1 MVALIVGLI
10 VFLGLHSI
18 SILAPGW
25 RARAI
30 QRFGEGA
37 WKGLYSVLSLAG
49 FVLMLVG
56 FAQARAGAP
65 VLYVPPAALR
75 YLTFLLMLP
84 VFPLLLAAYLP
95 GSIQARAR
103 HPMLASVKLW
113 ATAHLLA
120 IGTLPDVLL
129 FGSFLVWA
137 VIDRISV
144 KHRAPGPPRRAVAVP
159 HADLIAVVAGLA
171 LYGLFLWKLHAWLI
185 GVAPLAPPH

>member
-1 MVALIVGLI
+1 MAALIVGLI
-10 VFLGLHSI
+10 VFFGLHSI
-18 SILAPGW
+18 SILAPRW
-25 RARAI
+25 RARSI

-37 WKGLYSVLSLAG
+37 WKGLYSLLSLAG

-103 HPMLASVKLW
+103 HPMLASIKLW

-137 VIDRISV
+137 VCDRISL
-144 KHRAPGPPRRAVAVP
+144 KHRPPAPRRALALR
-159 HADLIAVVAGLA
+159 HGDLLAVVVGLGLYA
-171 LYGLFLWKLHAWLI
+171 LFVFRLHLWLI
-185 GVAPLAPPH
+185 GVAPLAP